1 MRSKSI
7 FLVPLCAL
15 ATAQQSGVVQH
26 PPAKEASASVEVKG
40 HAEPVKVHDLD
51 APLNDL
57 LGIADTASQGI
68 VTAERLGERAYLRA
82 GEVLETV
89 PGLLIS
95 QHSGEGKANQ
105 YYLRG
110 FDLDHG
116 TDLAVSVA
124 GLAVNLPSNA
134 HGQGYSD
141 LNFLIPELV
150 RDIQYEKGPYFAD
163 SGDFAAAGS
172 VRVDYVRT
180 LAPIAQMEFGADGYR
195 RFLAAGSMK
204 VGQGDLLSALELM
217 SNDGPW
223 VHPDAYRKANGV
235 VRYSWAGASDAFEVT
250 GLAYSGH
257 WNSSDQVPD
266 RAIASGLISRFGEI
280 DPTDGGASRR
290 QALLGVWQHAGER
303 TSARVEAFLSTYA
316 LDLYSDFTYFLND
329 PIHGDQFHQHD
340 RRTVSGIHLSQ
351 RWGSTFLGRPMD
363 NEVGLQMRDDI
374 IPGLS
379 LSHTDARQELG
390 SVMRDQVT
398 QTTEGLS
405 FENRIQWSAWFR
417 TVLGVREDASQATV
431 RAGTALNAGRSSAS
445 IASPKM
451 SFVFGPWRE
460 TEFYLSYGQGFH
472 SNDARGTTIS
482 VDPATGVAQSPVTP
496 LVKARGEEVGVRG
509 AVLPVWRT
517 TLAFWRLDLASE
529 LTFSGD
535 DGTTSPN
542 RPTLREGI
550 EWSNEVRFTDR
561 WTFNAD
567 LAYSTARFTV
577 HDAIGDAVP
586 QSIRGAAIWGLA
598 WRVDDAI
605 QVSLL
610 DRWFG
615 PRVLTEDGSVESRA
629 SNLAQAQAKW
639 QATRHLALT
648 FDLFNLFNA
657 QASDIDYYYASR
669 LPGEPSV
676 GVDDVHLH
684 PVAPREW
691 RVGMKWTL

>member
-1 MRSKSI
+1 MRSQSI
-7 FLVPLCAL
+7 FLVPFCLL
-15 ATAQQSGVVQH
+15 AAAQQPEAHPH
-26 PPAKEASASVEVKG
+26 PPAKEASASVVVKG

-68 VTAERLGERAYLRA
+68 VTPEKLGERAYLRA

-124 GLAVNLPSNA
+124 GLPVNLPSNA

-163 SGDFAAAGS
+163 AGDFAAAGS
-172 VRVDYVRT
+172 VRVDYAHT
-180 LAPIAQMEFGADGYR
+180 LAPMAQVEFGADGYR

-204 VGQGDLLSALELM
+204 AGQGDLLAALELM
-217 SNDGPW
+217 GNDGPW
-223 VHPDAYRKANGV
+223 VHPDDFRKANGV

-250 GLAYSGH
+250 GLAYSGR
-257 WNSSDQVPD
+257 WNSSDQVPE
-266 RAIASGLISRFGEI
+266 RAIASGLISRFGEV
-280 DPTDGGASRR
+280 DPTDGGMSRR
-290 QALLGVWQHAGER
+290 QALLGAWQHAGER
-303 TSARVEAFLSTYA
+303 TSTRVEAFLSTYA

-329 PIHGDQFHQHD
+329 PVHGDQFHQHD
-340 RRTVSGIHLSQ
+340 RRTVSGLRLSQ
-351 RWGSTFLGRPMD
+351 RWSASFLGRPMD
-363 NEVGLQMRDDI
+363 NEVGLQVRDDAI
-374 IPGLS
+374 SGLG
-379 LSHTDARQELG
+379 LSHTEARQELG
-390 SVMRDQVT
+390 TVMRDQVT
-398 QTTEGLS
+398 QATEGLT
-405 FENRIQWSAWFR
+405 FENRIRWSDWFR
-417 TVLGVREDASQATV
+417 TVLGLREDAAQATV
-431 RAGTALNAGRSSAS
+431 RSDTALNSGRSRAS
-445 IASPKM
+445 ITSPKA
-451 SFVFGPWRE
+451 SLVVGPWRG

-472 SNDARGTTIS
+472 SNDARGTTLS
-482 VDPATGVAQSPVTP
+482 VDPATGAALSPVTP
-496 LVKARGEEVGVRG
+496 LVKARGEEFGLRS
-509 AVLPVWRT
+509 AILPRWRT
-517 TLAFWRLDLASE
+517 TLAFWRLDLDSE
-529 LTFSGD
+529 LTFGGD

-542 RPTLREGI
+542 RPTRRHGI
-550 EWSNEVRFTDR
+550 EWSNEVHATDR
-561 WTFNAD
+561 LTLNAD

-586 QSIRGAAIWGLA
+586 QSIRGAAILGLA
-598 WRVDDAI
+598 WRVDDGI

-615 PRVLTEDGSVESRA
+615 PRVLIEDGSVESRA

-657 QASDIDYYYASR
+657 PASDIDYYYASR
-669 LPGEPSV
+669 LPGEPSG

-691 RVGMKWTL
+691 RVGMRWAF